1 MNYSTKVLLPVV
13 QQLLCDANRSQILGD
28 LATMVPLPSESLED
42 NCVTWGGEYNR
53 MTLVNT
59 CSVDNLITAL
69 SLHMQILSNSIK
81 LASISISPDLQRI
94 IQMVKSRRFNELRCW
109 IANKISLPLAGS
121 QFDFWDSKESLFN

>member
-1 MNYSTKVLLPVV
+1 
-13 QQLLCDANRSQILGD
+13 
-28 LATMVPLPSESLED
+28 MVPLPSESLED
-42 NCVTWGGEYNR
+42 NCVTWGGEYNG

-69 SLHMQILSNSIK
+69 SLHMQTLSNSIK

-121 QFDFWDSKESLFN
+121 QFDFLGSEGKFIQ